1 MRLAFNRLCFD
12 LAEANSFY
20 HTQTGRVMRRL
31 VEGKR
36 TNDPLLANKV
46 VDYVIKRQNE
56 DGGYTFCQGAESN
69 GQDTHYGL
77 TILSLLNAN
86 FPNIEKT
93 VKFMN
98 DIRLGTIYS
107 IYYVSKASLL
117 LGKSIDA
124 KLKKCVLSIIN
135 SKEYFGSTDVFPEVS
150 SEFTTTFMA
159 LELAD
164 LLKIK
169 VNTKEVAEW
178 LLRFKNDDGGFG
190 TQGQSNINST
200 YYATASMNLL
210 NENLQDLRETV
221 RFVRECEKPYGG
233 FTVIPMS
240 FAPYMEH
247 TYYGVMTL
255 DLLGEESRYPTQTID
270 WILKCQNKNGGF
282 ARSDLGISTFEDTY
296 YAITILQKL
305 TPSEDWKL

>member
-1 MRLAFNRLCFD
+1 MN
-12 LAEANSFY
+12 
-20 HTQTGRVMRRL
+20 TL
-31 VEGKR
+31 VEVKR
-36 TNDPLLANKV
+36 LSDPSWTRRITN
-46 VDYVIKRQNE
+46 YVINRQNE

-69 GQDTHYGL
+69 GQDTCYGL

-86 FPNIEKT
+86 LPNIEKT
-93 VKFMN
+93 VKFIN
-98 DIRLGTIYS
+98 DIRLGNIYS

-117 LGKSIDA
+117 FGKSIDS
-124 KLKKCVLSIIN
+124 KLKKRVLSIFN
-135 SKEYFGSTDVFPEVS
+135 SKAYFGSTDFFAEVS

-178 LLRFKNDDGGFG
+178 LLRFKNDAEGFG

-200 YYATASMNLL
+200 YYATASMSLL
-210 NENLQDLRETV
+210 NERLRDLRETV
-221 RFVRECEKPYGG
+221 RFVRACEKPYGG

-240 FAPYMEH
+240 IAPYMEH

-255 DLLGEESRYPTQTID
+255 DLLGEKSRYPTQTID

-305 TPSEDWKL
+305 TPSED

>member
-1 MRLAFNRLCFD
+1 MNA
-12 LAEANSFY
+12 
-20 HTQTGRVMRRL
+20 L
-31 VEGKR
+31 VEVKR
-36 TNDPLLANKV
+36 LSDPSWNRRITN
-46 VDYVIKRQNE
+46 YVINRQNK

-69 GQDTHYGL
+69 GQDTYYGL

-93 VKFMN
+93 VKFIN
-98 DIRLGTIYS
+98 DIRLGNIYS

-124 KLKKCVLSIIN
+124 KLKKHALSTFN
-135 SKEYFGSTDVFPEVS
+135 TQAYFGSTEFFAEVS

-169 VNTKEVAEW
+169 VNKKEVAEW
-178 LLRFKNDDGGFG
+178 LLHFKNNDGGFG

-200 YYATASMNLL
+200 YYATASMSLL
-210 NENLQDLRETV
+210 NESLRDLRETLM
-221 RFVRECEKPYGG
+221 FVRACEKPYGG

-240 FAPYMEH
+240 IEPYMEH

-255 DLLGEESRYPTQTID
+255 DLLGEKSQYPTQTID
-270 WILKCQNKNGGF
+270 WILK
-282 ARSDLGISTFEDTY
+282 
-296 YAITILQKL
+296 
-305 TPSEDWKL
+305 

>member
-1 MRLAFNRLCFD
+1 MNA
-12 LAEANSFY
+12 
-20 HTQTGRVMRRL
+20 L
-31 VEGKR
+31 VEVKR
-36 TNDPLLANKV
+36 LSDPSWNRRITN
-46 VDYVIKRQNE
+46 YVINRQNK

-69 GQDTHYGL
+69 GQDTYYGL

-93 VKFMN
+93 VKFIN
-98 DIRLGTIYS
+98 DIRLGNIYS

-124 KLKKCVLSIIN
+124 KLKKHALSTFN
-135 SKEYFGSTDVFPEVS
+135 TQAYFGSTEFFAEVS

-169 VNTKEVAEW
+169 VNKKEVAEW
-178 LLRFKNDDGGFG
+178 LLHFKNNDGGFG

-200 YYATASMNLL
+200 YYATASMSLL
-210 NENLQDLRETV
+210 NESLRDLRETLM
-221 RFVRECEKPYGG
+221 FVRACEKPYGG

-240 FAPYMEH
+240 IEPYMEH

-255 DLLGEESRYPTQTID
+255 DLLGEKSQYPTQTID

-305 TPSEDWKL
+305 TPSKDLKL

>member
-1 MRLAFNRLCFD
+1 MNK
-12 LAEANSFY
+12 
-20 HTQTGRVMRRL
+20 L
-31 VEGKR
+31 VEAKR
-36 TNDPLLANKV
+36 LSDPSWTRRITN
-46 VDYVIKRQNE
+46 YVINRQNE

-69 GQDTHYGL
+69 AQDTYHGL

-93 VKFMN
+93 VKFIN
-98 DIRLGTIYS
+98 DIRLDNIYS

-117 LGKSIDA
+117 LGKSINS
-124 KLKKCVLSIIN
+124 KLNKATLSILN
-135 SKEYFGSTDVFPEVS
+135 SKAYFGSTDIFAEVS

-169 VNTKEVAEW
+169 VNTKEVSEW
-178 LLRFKNDDGGFG
+178 LLNFKNDDGGFG

-200 YYATASMNLL
+200 YYATASMSLL
-210 NENLQDLRETV
+210 NESLQDLRETV

-233 FTVIPMS
+233 FTVIPIN

-255 DLLGEESRYPTQTID
+255 DLLGEKSRYPTKTIN
-270 WILKCQNKNGGF
+270 WILKCQNRNGGF
-282 ARSDLGISTFEDTY
+282 GRSDLGISSFVDTY
-296 YAITILQKL
+296 YAIKLLQKL
-305 TPSEDWKL
+305 IQL